1 MIMKTIR
8 FLLVS
13 VGLGLLM
20 SVSGCSNSQDAGEK
34 VRDVEN
40 RSKAKELV
48 ESGEY
53 IDLDIKT
60 LALSNSV
67 NQGVTRSLKDDSDKA
82 LAALHRFYSHVTVV
96 DDLYV
101 CDLKSGKEINV
112 SERVFDELSNSLEE
126 MNRHIGEAKAKGEP
140 VHVSVPDSAYLES
153 LLK

>member
-13 VGLGLLM
+13 LGMGLLM
-20 SVSGCSNSQDAGEK
+20 AVAGCSNSQDAAETGRE
-34 VRDVEN
+34 VETD
-40 RSKAKELV
+40 SKARQLV

-82 LAALHRFYSHVTVV
+82 FAALYRFYSHVTVV
-96 DDLYV
+96 DDQYI
-101 CDLKSGKEINV
+101 CDLKSGKDINV
-112 SERVFDELSNSLEE
+112 SERVFNELSNSLAE

>member
-1 MIMKTIR
+1 MKTIR
-8 FLLVS
+8 IFLVLF
-13 VGLGLLM
+13 GMGLLM
-20 SVSGCSNSQDAGEK
+20 GVAGCSNSQDAAEK
-34 VRDVEN
+34 GRDVEN
-40 RSKAKELV
+40 GSNVKQLV

-60 LALSNSV
+60 LALSNSI

-82 LAALHRFYSHVTVV
+82 FAALYRFYSHVTVV
-96 DDLYV
+96 DDQYV

-112 SERVFDELSNSLEE
+112 SERVFDELSKSLEE
-126 MNRHIGEAKAKGEP
+126 MNKHIGEAKAKGEP

>member
-1 MIMKTIR
+1 MNTIR
-8 FLLVS
+8 LFLVS
-13 VGLGLLM
+13 LGMGLLLAI
-20 SVSGCSNSQDAGEK
+20 SGCTNLHDVNDKEHSVENDSK
-34 VRDVEN
+34 VRQ
-40 RSKAKELV
+40 LV

-60 LALSNSV
+60 LALSNCV
-67 NQGVTRSLKDDSDKA
+67 NKGVTRSLQDDADKA
-82 LAALHRFYSHVTVV
+82 SAALYRFYSHVTVV

-112 SERVFDELSNSLEE
+112 SDRVFNELRNSLEE

-140 VHVSVPDSAYLES
+140 IYVGVPDSAYLES